1 MSLHGKS
8 GTRES
13 SLKLALAFCVAD
25 LMLMSVAAYR
35 SNSVTI
41 MGDLL
46 KEATDTL
53 AVLAA
58 FYTIRAVRRSASQQ
72 FSYGIGKLENLVS
85 IWIGV
90 ITLGCAIFVT
100 LRAVHHMNNPQVP
113 AGTEVGIAIFALYT
127 GICFYIWARTKR
139 AMGKHSSAI
148 MESQAKLWFSKGC
161 FDAINGSSLFIALMF
176 SDKSWSVYVDPI
188 ASLLGVLFMLHAAWG
203 MASSSV
209 GDLLDATI
217 EESIQLQ
224 IMRQLVHHM
233 DSYERIHQVRARRSG
248 PNIYVEIFLEFNPMD
263 LMGDVQKRIDALR
276 KDLQSNH
283 AGMDISIRPTAAI
296 AD

>member
-1 MSLHGKS
+1 MSVHGKS

-25 LMLMSVAAYR
+25 LILMGFAAYR

-58 FYTIRAVRRSASQQ
+58 FYTIRAVRRSVSHQ

-100 LRAVHHMNNPQVP
+100 LRAVHHLNNPQVP

-148 MESQAKLWFSKGC
+148 MESQAKLWFSHECDACGESFRCIPQGC
-161 FDAINGSSLFIALMF
+161 PAPEDCFAPPDNSEGCAC
-176 SDKSWSVYVDPI
+176 V
-188 ASLLGVLFMLHAAWG
+188 GVRDTWWC
-203 MASSSV
+203 
-209 GDLLDATI
+209 
-217 EESIQLQ
+217 
-224 IMRQLVHHM
+224 
-233 DSYERIHQVRARRSG
+233 
-248 PNIYVEIFLEFNPMD
+248 
-263 LMGDVQKRIDALR
+263 
-276 KDLQSNH
+276 SN
-283 AGMDISIRPTAAI
+283 ACYFEG
-296 AD
+296 